1 MTVYNY
7 GNPDADIV
15 LIQPV
20 DSHVI
25 PLLEKEVEEIKK
37 LTEKDF
43 YFVAYQVENWN
54 KDLSPWCA
62 QAVFGV
68 EDFGGGADETLK
80 YILKLCSNGN
90 KKYIIGGYSL
100 AALFAIWASYESD
113 TFAGVAAASPSVWFE
128 GFTDYIKE
136 RKINASAVY
145 LSLGDKEEKTKNPV
159 MATVGDCIREAHAW
173 LQQCGIGSTLEWNPG
188 NHFRDPGLR
197 TAKAFAWVMKN
208 S

>member
-68 EDFGGGADETLK
+68 EDFGGGADETLR

-159 MATVGDCIREAHAW
+159 MSTVGKCIAEVKDI
-173 LQQCGIGSTLEWNPG
+173 IGNQASDVVFEWNSG
-188 NHFRDPGLR
+188 NHFKNPDVR
-197 TAKAFAWVMKN
+197 TAKGFAWVIN
-208 S
+208 QI

>member
-173 LQQCGIGSTLEWNPG
+173 LQQCGIRSTLEWNPG

>member
-80 YILKLCSNGN
+80 YILKLCSDGN

-145 LSLGDKEEKTKNPV
+145 LSLGDKEERTKNAV
-159 MATVGDCIREAHAW
+159 MSKVGDCIRESYD
-173 LQQCGIGSTLEWNPG
+173 LLTGQGIECALEWNKG
-188 NHFRDPGLR
+188 GHFKEPAWR
-197 TAKAFAWVMKN
+197 TAKGFAWVMN
-208 S
+208 ER